1 MLCLNNQKSKDMNRG
16 NIKIIETAHRKFVV
30 EVKLAD
36 GNLWLTKHEI
46 ADLFNVTI
54 SVVSNSLRPILKSGI
69 LQEEEVTRIHLSDHN
84 GKQCQTTLYSLE
96 ALISVSYRVA
106 SSEARV
112 FRQWVMKAL
121 CEYTRDDKNI
131 RVGEVLITYNPVE
144 KLHSIIHLN

>member
-1 MLCLNNQKSKDMNRG
+1 MNRG

-54 SVVSNSLRPILKSGI
+54 STVSNSLRSILKSGI
-69 LQEEEVTRIHLSDHN
+69 LQEEEVTCIHLSDQN

-106 SSEARV
+106 SGEARV
-112 FRQWVMKAL
+112 FRQWVIKAL
-121 CEYTRDDKNI
+121 CEYTAGKKNI
-131 RVGEVLITYNPVE
+131 HTGEVLVTYNLL
-144 KLHSIIHLN
+144 KNQSSSIALN